1 MKAYSELPNIEV
13 VGLTSPWYPDRDSMS
28 EATEMDGI
36 TYHRCLHPARMKS
49 VSGTGMK
56 WAASRGEY
64 RIAGSAGFASK
75 PLWKRVFSLAF
86 KPLRPGWAWVEERI
100 LFKHFTK
107 RIIEVA
113 KSESA
118 DIIHAHVPYRVGI
131 PAMRAAREL
140 GLPFVYEMRG
150 MWEESAVASGRW
162 KAGGLAHRR
171 FRRMETKVLRE
182 ADSVI
187 CISETLRQEAIS
199 RGVSEDKISVV
210 PNAVDIETQRE
221 ESELF
226 NSMKEKLQ
234 DRPVVG
240 YIGSLRELEGVDL
253 TAKAVSIL
261 KEQGVDVNFFVLS
274 SESGQD
280 ELRDYCQSLGI
291 AEQSH
296 IVGPVPHEQVAP
308 FYDLIDVFV
317 VSRPDTRVTRLVTP
331 LKPFEAMRSGRA
343 VVMSDL
349 PALAEIIE
357 DGKTGILYPAGDA
370 QALSEV
376 INQLLQ
382 DESKRVKLGEAA
394 KSWIFENRTWNTVVL
409 LNSILQKRPDKIR
422 LLTIGSVDESHGGR
436 TTGGVARLHS
446 LQNQTWVNN
455 PILGV
460 EIVGTIATNT
470 DLNTDPITGVTYFSR
485 RSGESQLNALSRI
498 IDESNPD
505 CILLHHIA
513 TGWGSAIQKI
523 PKPPKIVGFIHSWRV
538 TWEKYDSN
546 YPKKLDIAKSAI
558 KHIESLLYLSH
569 HCATEME
576 ELDIH
581 PDSAIHVL
589 PPPVFVPNFDIEK
602 ISRKREEKHIV
613 FLGNLLEHKN
623 ILQLLEAIKHLTE
636 YKLTVIG
643 SGKLDDEVSHY
654 VAENDLQNRIKTTG
668 YLSDSQ
674 ISEIFLTG
682 DIFCAPSMYEP
693 FGLVYIEA
701 LAHGL
706 PVIGY
711 GPSINEIEDYMGIKC
726 GYALSSYDSDS
737 IKYAILELSNVEWD
751 RSQLHNSTKSMYSP
765 LHSSLKFAESIFY
778 EG

>member
-210 PNAVDIETQRE
+210 PNAVDIVTQQE
-221 ESELF
+221 ESELLHE
-226 NSMKEKLQ
+226 MKENLQGKL
-234 DRPVVG
+234 VVG

-357 DGKTGILYPAGDA
+357 DGETGRLYPTGDA
-370 QALSEV
+370 QALSEI

-382 DESKRVKLGEAA
+382 DESKRAKLGEAA
-394 KSWIFENRTWNTVVL
+394 KSWIIENRTWHHV
-409 LNSILQKRPDKIR
+409 
-422 LLTIGSVDESHGGR
+422 TI
-436 TTGGVARLHS
+436 
-446 LQNQTWVNN
+446 
-455 PILGV
+455 
-460 EIVGTIATNT
+460 
-470 DLNTDPITGVTYFSR
+470 
-485 RSGESQLNALSRI
+485 
-498 IDESNPD
+498 
-505 CILLHHIA
+505 
-513 TGWGSAIQKI
+513 KI
-523 PKPPKIVGFIHSWRV
+523 PQIYR
-538 TWEKYDSN
+538 
-546 YPKKLDIAKSAI
+546 
-558 KHIESLLYLSH
+558 
-569 HCATEME
+569 
-576 ELDIH
+576 
-581 PDSAIHVL
+581 
-589 PPPVFVPNFDIEK
+589 
-602 ISRKREEKHIV
+602 
-613 FLGNLLEHKN
+613 
-623 ILQLLEAIKHLTE
+623 
-636 YKLTVIG
+636 
-643 SGKLDDEVSHY
+643 
-654 VAENDLQNRIKTTG
+654 RIT
-668 YLSDSQ
+668 
-674 ISEIFLTG
+674 
-682 DIFCAPSMYEP
+682 
-693 FGLVYIEA
+693 
-701 LAHGL
+701 
-706 PVIGY
+706 
-711 GPSINEIEDYMGIKC
+711 NE
-726 GYALSSYDSDS
+726 
-737 IKYAILELSNVEWD
+737 
-751 RSQLHNSTKSMYSP
+751 
-765 LHSSLKFAESIFY
+765 
-778 EG
+778 